1 MTTTRDNLRNGHFV
15 IQINVLHGVNQLN
28 AICHGFLERFTSED
42 QTHTTGTLVNYRRAH
57 RIAEIGFAP
66 AAPPELISPARP
78 I

>member
-28 AICHGFLERFTSED
+28 TICHGFLERFTSED

-57 RIAEIGFAP
+57 RIAEIGF
-66 AAPPELISPARP
+66 RP
-78 I
+78 LPHRRS